1 MYGTT
6 FCVHTSIMDQEPL
19 QAGRRKLAEVGRP
32 HGGKLL
38 LFFAPLILLLGG
50 GLTAWL
56 SYRLPSTSL
65 AEFTYLIISVV
76 AFVEAVIVWIM
87 LLLVI
92 PQYNRFAKKAT
103 EVLGTAGAGEDR
115 YVSALIGSG
124 LGFWDYDIG
133 SKSVFFSAS
142 MMAMLGY
149 PEQDKIDTIDTW
161 MGLVHAEDVEGV
173 KRTIEYHLAKR
184 TPEYAI
190 EYRIKRANGEYQW
203 VANKGKVKSDVSGKA
218 VRLSG
223 ITEDISNV
231 RRVQEVLK
239 SRTNELEDAK
249 NKIEREVQ
257 NARKFQKAVDS
268 STEAVS
274 ITTPDGALVYVNPAW
289 VILNGFT
296 DSEALGRNP
305 RILKSEETKPDIFNA
320 MWEKITAGLTFTT
333 EEITNKRKD
342 GSIYHAELSIY
353 PIHEGSQVLFYVSL
367 CQDITQRKEIDRA
380 KTEFVSLA
388 SHQLRTPLSAI
399 RWYSEM
405 LLSKYVG
412 ELNEKQKQYVKE
424 IYAGNLRMVDLVN
437 ALLNVSRIDLGTF
450 AIEPEQVNLI
460 ETCDSVLSELTPQI
474 NEKKQTIERIFTNA
488 PKAYLADPKLIR
500 IVFQNFLSNSVKY
513 TQPEGHII
521 AEISTKENQLYIRVS
536 DNGYGIPKAQHGK
549 IFEKLFRADNVRQKD
564 TEGTGLGMYIVK
576 AIVESSGGTI
586 SFDSEENKGTTFH
599 VYLPLA
605 GMQKKGGMRGLG

>member
-1 MYGTT
+1 ME
-6 FCVHTSIMDQEPL
+6 QEPL
-19 QAGRRKLAEVGRP
+19 QEGRRKLAEVGRP
-32 HGGKLL
+32 HGGTLL
-38 LFFAPLILLLGG
+38 LVFAPLTLLLGG
-50 GLTAWL
+50 GITSWL
-56 SYRLPSTSL
+56 AYHLPSTSL
-65 AEFTYLIISVV
+65 AEYTYLAIAVT
-76 AFVEAVIVWIM
+76 ALVEVIVIWIM

-103 EVLGTAGAGEDR
+103 DALSVADTGEDR
-115 YVSALIGSG
+115 YVRAMIGSG
-124 LGFWDYDIG
+124 LGFWDYDIEHD
-133 SKSVFFSAS
+133 KVFFSGRMLS
-142 MMAMLGY
+142 MLGY
-149 PEQDKIDTIDTW
+149 SEHDKEEPLEFWMSIVHPED
-161 MGLVHAEDVEGV
+161 LEGV
-173 KRTIEYHLAKR
+173 KRTMEYHIARR

-203 VANKGKVKSDVSGKA
+203 ISDRGQMKTNAEGKPS
-218 VRLSG
+218 RLSG
-223 ITEDISNV
+223 ISEDITNV
-231 RRVQEVLK
+231 RRVQEVLE
-239 SRTNELEDAK
+239 SRTNELEAAK

-274 ITTPDGALVYVNPAW
+274 ITTPDGALIYVNPAW
-289 VILNGFT
+289 VALNGYT

-305 RILKSEETKPDIFNA
+305 RLLKSDDTKSDIFTA
-320 MWEKITAGLTFTT
+320 MWEKISAGLTFTS

-342 GSIYHAELSIY
+342 GSIYHAELSIF
-353 PIHEGSQVLFYVSL
+353 PIREDTQILFYVSL
-367 CQDITQRKEIDRA
+367 CQDITQRKEVDRA

-412 ELNEKQKQYVKE
+412 QLNDKQKQYVKE
-424 IYAGNLRMVDLVN
+424 IYAGNLRMVELVN

-450 AIEPEQVNLI
+450 AIEPEPVNLVEI
-460 ETCDSVLSELTPQI
+460 CDSVLGELNPQVM
-474 NEKKQTIERIFTNA
+474 EKKQTIERIYAKA
-488 PKAYLADPKLIR
+488 PATYLADPKLIR

-513 TQPEGHII
+513 TQPEGHVT
-521 AEISTKENQLYIRVS
+521 AEIGTQDNMLYIRVS

-576 AIVESSGGTI
+576 AIVESSGGKI
-586 SFDSEENKGTTFH
+586 WFESAENEGTTFH
-599 VYLPLA
+599 VLLPLA
-605 GMQKKGGMRGLG
+605 GMPKKGGTRGLG